1 MGLPIVIECLL
12 FSFLGSG
19 TLQSGCPEI
28 DKLLEL
34 LQKAN
39 EEGLLKIY
47 DENKQLQEVDWIYG
61 DYENFISINI
71 KKF

>member
-1 MGLPIVIECLL
+1 MTQE
-12 FSFLGSG
+12 
-19 TLQSGCPEI
+19 EI